1 MFNNIRKTMHEQN
14 ENFNKEIENIKKDQ
28 TNFGAEECS
37 WKIHWNEKFTRG
49 STDLIKQK

>member
-1 MFNNIRKTMHEQN
+1 MEVQELLDKLFKITVMKMFNNIRKTMHEQN

-37 WKIHWNEKFTRG
+37 
-49 STDLIKQK
+49 